1 MAASRKKKLI
11 SGAASLVVLAGVG
24 VGAWVYLKPP
34 PPPPP
39 DAGPER
45 TYDQIDRKEYEDWM
59 RSLGYTE

>member
-1 MAASRKKKLI
+1 MPASTRKKALI
-11 SGAASLVVLAGVG
+11 GGATLLVLVGAG
-24 VGAWVYLKPP
+24 VGAWHLLKP

>member
-1 MAASRKKKLI
+1 MAANRKKKLLI
-11 SGAASLVVLAGVG
+11 GGATLLVLAGAG
-24 VGAWVYLKPP
+24 VGAWVYLKP

-45 TYDQIDRKEYEDWM
+45 TYDQIDRKEYESWM

>member
-11 SGAASLVVLAGVG
+11 IGVASLFLLAGAG

-34 PPPPP
+34 PPPP
-39 DAGPER
+39 DDGPER